1 MLVSLFAL
9 ACMGTLIIVGCKVNL
24 RLHHAGALGASFARG
39 PRGSNTVAVQS
50 PNQETTAEDQFFL
63 YLDQTSDK
71 HLRYARIGLPL
82 VGLLLV
88 VVCIFVISMISVAL

>member
-39 PRGSNTVAVQS
+39 PRGSNTVAVKS
-50 PNQETTAEDQFFL
+50 PNQETTAEDQFSL
-63 YLDQTSDK
+63 YLDLTGDK
-71 HLRYARIGLPL
+71 YVRYDRIGWLV

-88 VVCIFVISMISVAL
+88 AVSIFVISMISVVL

>member
-39 PRGSNTVAVQS
+39 PRGSNTVAVTS
-50 PNQETTAEDQFFL
+50 PNQETTAEDQFSL

-71 HLRYARIGLPL
+71 NVRYARIGLL
-82 VGLLLV
+82 LMGLLLV
-88 VVCIFVISMISVAL
+88 GASIVVISMISVAL